1 MNDIKKEINE
11 IKEKLDKS
19 RVESEKAVLLDQ
31 LDKLNKQLEDMKHNK
46 EKVSTEVDPKEAV
59 STAESVE
66 LGRGTIKESSN
77 GIGGLALI

>member
-31 LDKLNKQLEDMKHNK
+31 LDKLNKQLEDIKHNK
-46 EKVSTEVDPKEAV
+46 EKISVEIDPKEAA
-59 STAESVE
+59 STAENTE
-66 LGRGTIKESSN
+66 LGRGSIKESST